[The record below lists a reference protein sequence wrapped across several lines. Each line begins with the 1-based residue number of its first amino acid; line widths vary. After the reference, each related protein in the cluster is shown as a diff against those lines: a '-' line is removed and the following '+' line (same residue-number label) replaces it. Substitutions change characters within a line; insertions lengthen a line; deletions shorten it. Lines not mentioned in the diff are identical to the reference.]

1 MSGARTMLSGI
12 VRLGSGRF
20 GCIGWTR
27 QSGRL
32 GGRPRYRAGI
42 AAPCSSRAAG
52 RATAAMSAE
61 RSPGASVRAAGVRSK
76 TCGVLGVPLTGSG
89 QTGRNGLP
97 PRSGRSKPTSGPHT
111 RHDSARTAPLSPL
124 TPPLAADGRTEALSG
139 LASVIFLTLSP
150 FHSKIGWHDSSAKG
164 VYRDSETAVHPSRRV
179 QHAPGCRDA
188 IRRTGWA
195 ADGAR
200 R

>member
-124 TPPLAADGRTEALSG
+124 TPLAADGRTEALSG

-188 IRRTGWA
+188 IRRTGWRLTA
-195 ADGAR
+195 LDG
-200 R
+200 